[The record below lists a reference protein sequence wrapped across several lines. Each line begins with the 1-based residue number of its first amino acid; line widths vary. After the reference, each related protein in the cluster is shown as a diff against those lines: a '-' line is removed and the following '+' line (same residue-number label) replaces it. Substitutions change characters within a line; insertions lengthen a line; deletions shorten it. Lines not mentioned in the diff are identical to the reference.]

1 MPTLTGRAKSR
12 ARRAAAK
19 ASRKSSSSTTTTKT
33 PTTMQEKYDANE
45 ALAQRRRF
53 GMDIPEGSVEYKTDL
68 NHVEDTPVQ
77 STASYRMQTKDRMAD
92 LERIK
97 SEAMSA
103 QERLDQIKA
112 EKAAAAAGGTGAPAT
127 DPTVTTDPNDPFA
140 GVTNRIAAI
149 ELQYEKDKETL
160 FDDYDQLQTTADKE
174 YRGIIRGIKKQ
185 FQARIDLMKETNSR
199 VLAAQNVNNLR
210 SGTARYAAE
219 MAAGL
224 MTEEEQQGH
233 LRLTQIEGEM
243 SAALVAAA
251 EAKAEGDLE
260 AFNSVYDQLDSL
272 TKNMNDQIKENFNM
286 AVKRNQEIRA
296 NNQEQRLQAKA
307 ELDAMLDKSG
317 RAAPALAAR
326 IAELP
331 PEQQAAVIEAYA
343 AQNGIDPEVLLGDV
357 VGAAQ
362 DMDYKNLQAKNLENQ
377 IYNRNRDTNIAAAR
391 EARLSKE
398 AADEETKYSDLAVN
412 IADGVQ
418 TLNDLAE
425 SLKPDEMSK
434 VVAELNTLGF
444 YSDEPPM
451 WFMKT
456 VDEEFSDLM
465 DAKGGS
471 PTPEFYR
478 TKWNELRAAN
488 GITTN
493 NANRFRGD

>member
-1 MPTLTGRAKSR
+1 MLTGRAKSI
-12 ARRAAAK
+12 ARRAEAK
-19 ASRKSSSSTTTTKT
+19 ASQSTTSTTGGSSSTTKT
-33 PTTMQEKYDANE
+33 PTTLQEKYDANE
-45 ALAQRRRF
+45 ALAQARRF
-53 GMDIPEGSVEYKTDL
+53 GQDIPAGATEYQTDL
-68 NHVEDTPVQ
+68 NTTPDTPVQ
-77 STASYRMQTKDRMAD
+77 STASYRSQTKDRMAE

-97 SEAMSA
+97 TEAEA
-103 QERLDQIKA
+103 IQLKLDERKA
-112 EKAAAAAGGTGAPAT
+112 SDKGTVT
-127 DPTVTTDPNDPFA
+127 DPTYTPPDPNDPFA
-140 GVTNRIAAI
+140 GVESRIAAI
-149 ELQYEKDKETL
+149 ELQHEQDKETL
-160 FDDYDQLQTTADKE
+160 FADYDNIQATANKE
-174 YRGIIRGIKKQ
+174 YRSIIRGIKQQ
-185 FQARIDLMKETNSR
+185 FQARIDMMKETNSR
-199 VLAAQNVNNLR
+199 VLRAQRVNNIR

-233 LRLTQIEGEM
+233 LRLSQIESEM
-243 SAALVAAA
+243 SQALVAAA
-251 EAKAEGDLE
+251 EAKASGDLE
-260 AFNSVYDQLDSL
+260 RFNAVYDQLDSL
-272 TKNMNDQIKENFNM
+272 TKNMNEQIKANFDM
-286 AVKRNQEIRA
+286 VVKRNQEIRA

-326 IAELP
+326 IANLP
-331 PEQQAAVIEAYA
+331 PEQQAAVIEVYA